1 MTTKIS
7 PAEDIERGRHRGQR
21 EERGERDY
29 SCPSHEEGGSVGSEI
44 IPVPA
49 MKRGSVGSEIIPVPD
64 MERAGGGGKREGNV
78 CPPADL
84 PSPPPPAEPQG
95 EGRGGGEEGGRE
107 SHLAHSN

>member
-1 MTTKIS
+1 M
-7 PAEDIERGRHRGQR
+7 
-21 EERGERDY
+21 
-29 SCPSHEEGGSVGSEI
+29 GSKI

-84 PSPPPPAEPQG
+84 PFPPSFPSFHPPPPPPAEPQR
-95 EGRGGGEEGGRE
+95 EGRGGGEEGGGE